1 MLRIQVHPDELDA
14 KARYVQ
20 QCKLDLDRMVREL
33 DKSLN
38 KLQSEWSGV
47 TQEKFFWDFMEV
59 KHVFPS
65 TLGMLDNIQKEFTFI
80 ANNFRTT
87 DSTGEVALYIPNE
100 LKPSFFTGAVDKAI
114 GDTVTGL
121 GETAEAL
128 IYNPLSTLGSLAYAM
143 TIGKVVDA
151 GRGLAFAWDAAWGNG
166 TARSDIKQFVDE
178 KKKQL
183 DEDESGYVKG
193 AMVGQ
198 ALSYFIFGR
207 ALHSKE
213 RHESGGGGGGKKGT
227 EQGNVKEEKGKS
239 SFITN
244 PAEMKK
250 HIISPED
257 GFQAFLE
264 RKYIDIRKSGI
275 EDISTVA
282 KNTGLADEQVLNMK
296 KHLFLD
302 TKDLSV
308 GGKPYENLY
317 FQADPDVAHAWQLAQ
332 KGELNDK
339 QKAWFRELANHELK
353 EKELMDGGMPL
364 RDPSTWNGK
373 GFDIQPEKNAH
384 DKANLTDKQPTRD
397 FPGYD
402 KYKEYEE
409 NIDKDL
415 DY

>member
-1 MLRIQVHPDELDA
+1 MNRFGGENGMLRIQVHPDELDA

-38 KLQSEWSGV
+38 MLQSEWSGV
-47 TQEKFFWDFMEV
+47 TQERFFWDFMEV

-114 GDTVTGL
+114 GDTVTGV

-143 TIGKVVDA
+143 TLGKVVDA

-166 TARSDIKQFVDE
+166 TARSDIEQFVDD

-207 ALHSKE
+207 ALHPKE
-213 RHESGGGGGGKKGT
+213 RHESGGGGGGKK
-227 EQGNVKEEKGKS
+227 EQEKGSVGHGDLTEPSLPKGS
-239 SFITN
+239 KPTGNYGVGDSHGIKKQNETANFLADKGYEIKMLDEIDGGNGYGVKANSNPDFLIQGKVFDCYSPMNDANVDNILRNIAKKTKTQAERIVVNLDEFPTELVSEITQG
-244 PAEMKK
+244 
-250 HIISPED
+250 I
-257 GFQAFLE
+257 
-264 RKYIDIRKSGI
+264 IRKANPNG
-275 EDISTVA
+275 DL
-282 KNTGLADEQVLNMK
+282 KN
-296 KHLFLD
+296 
-302 TKDLSV
+302 
-308 GGKPYENLY
+308 
-317 FQADPDVAHAWQLAQ
+317 
-332 KGELNDK
+332 
-339 QKAWFRELANHELK
+339 LK
-353 EKELMDGGMPL
+353 EVLFVKDG
-364 RDPSTWNGK
+364 N
-373 GFDIQPEKNAH
+373 I
-384 DKANLTDKQPTRD
+384 TRVFGED
-397 FPGYD
+397 
-402 KYKEYEE
+402 
-409 NIDKDL
+409 
-415 DY
+415 

>member
-1 MLRIQVHPDELDA
+1 MIRFGGENGMLRIQVHPDELDA

-38 KLQSEWSGV
+38 MLQSEWSGV
-47 TQEKFFWDFMEV
+47 TQERFFWDFMEV

-166 TARSDIKQFVDE
+166 TARSDIEQFVDE

-193 AMVGQ
+193 ALVGQ
-198 ALSYFIFGR
+198 ALSYFIFGK
-207 ALHSKE
+207 ALHSKD
-213 RHESGGGGGGKKGT
+213 HHGSGGGGGGKKETGERSTEKFNQPMKTKTNKGIEIEFTNPHGSIIKWT
-227 EQGNVKEEKGKS
+227 EQNSKNIPIAIESAMSSSTPGKVIEGKVGSFVQGKTEVTGFGLKLDNISTGKPAGDIDVMTNNQIIEVKKSISSVKMDQIDKYVNPDHSQFFNYEGK
-239 SFITN
+239 
-244 PAEMKK
+244 KVV
-250 HIISPED
+250 
-257 GFQAFLE
+257 L
-264 RKYIDIRKSGI
+264 YIDESFDKSNKYTEQMIREFNNKG
-275 EDISTVA
+275 V
-282 KNTGLADEQVLNMK
+282 
-296 KHLFLD
+296 
-302 TKDLSV
+302 SV
-308 GGKPYENLY
+308 VNSLEELGGVIK
-317 FQADPDVAHAWQLAQ
+317 
-332 KGELNDK
+332 
-339 QKAWFRELANHELK
+339 
-353 EKELMDGGMPL
+353 
-364 RDPSTWNGK
+364 
-373 GFDIQPEKNAH
+373 
-384 DKANLTDKQPTRD
+384 
-397 FPGYD
+397 
-402 KYKEYEE
+402 
-409 NIDKDL
+409 
-415 DY
+415 

>member
-1 MLRIQVHPDELDA
+1 MNRFGGDNGMLRIQVHPDELDA

-20 QCKLDLDRMVREL
+20 QCKLDLDRIVREL

-38 KLQSEWSGV
+38 MLQSEWSGV

-143 TIGKVVDA
+143 TLGKVVDA

-166 TARSDIKQFVDE
+166 TARSDIEQFVDE

-193 AMVGQ
+193 TIVGQ

-207 ALHSKE
+207 ALHPKE
-213 RHESGGGGGGKKGT
+213 RHESGGGGGGKKET
-227 EQGNVKEEKGKS
+227 DKE
-239 SFITN
+239 
-244 PAEMKK
+244 
-250 HIISPED
+250 
-257 GFQAFLE
+257 
-264 RKYIDIRKSGI
+264 SG
-275 EDISTVA
+275 
-282 KNTGLADEQVLNMK
+282 
-296 KHLFLD
+296 
-302 TKDLSV
+302 LS
-308 GGKPYENLY
+308 
-317 FQADPDVAHAWQLAQ
+317 H
-332 KGELNDK
+332 
-339 QKAWFRELANHELK
+339 
-353 EKELMDGGMPL
+353 
-364 RDPSTWNGK
+364 NGK
-373 GFDIQPEKNAH
+373 IRMEGTKTIYTNSYGNEISWTNQGP
-384 DKANLTDKQPTRD
+384 
-397 FPGYD
+397 
-402 KYKEYEE
+402 
-409 NIDKDL
+409 KDL
-415 DY
+415 DAIIEKNLKSSIDGDILEGKVAQTVKGTGRLQGTAIQLHMKDDTKAGDIDVLTDSHLIEVKKSLSAVSKKQFNKLTDPMDEKFFNFNNREVIYYIEDTTVKNKTQENILKMIHDKGIRIISSTGELEEVMRK

>member
-1 MLRIQVHPDELDA
+1 MIRFGGENGMLRIQVHPDELDA

-38 KLQSEWSGV
+38 MLQSEWSGV

-166 TARSDIKQFVDE
+166 TARSEIEQFVDE

-207 ALHSKE
+207 ALHPKE
-213 RHESGGGGGGKKGT
+213 RHESGGGGGGKKETDKESSLSHNGKIRMEGT
-227 EQGNVKEEKGKS
+227 KTIYTNSYGNEISWTNQGPKDLDAIIEKNLKS
-239 SFITN
+239 SKTGDILEGQVAKAIKETGRLQGTGIELKLQN
-244 PAEMKK
+244 KMKAGDIDILTDS
-250 HIISPED
+250 HIIEV
-257 GFQAFLE
+257 
-264 RKYIDIRKSGI
+264 KKSLSALDEKQLDKLINPSNKNYFNYNNREVIYYI
-275 EDISTVA
+275 EDVTVKNKTQSDLVEKLKEQNIKLISSI
-282 KNTGLADEQVLNMK
+282 D
-296 KHLFLD
+296 
-302 TKDLSV
+302 
-308 GGKPYENLY
+308 
-317 FQADPDVAHAWQLAQ
+317 
-332 KGELNDK
+332 
-339 QKAWFRELANHELK
+339 ELK
-353 EKELMDGGMPL
+353 EVISK
-364 RDPSTWNGK
+364 
-373 GFDIQPEKNAH
+373 
-384 DKANLTDKQPTRD
+384 
-397 FPGYD
+397 
-402 KYKEYEE
+402 
-409 NIDKDL
+409 
-415 DY
+415 

>member
-1 MLRIQVHPDELDA
+1 MIRFGGENGMLRIQVHPDELDA

-38 KLQSEWSGV
+38 MLQSEWSGV

-143 TIGKVVDA
+143 TLGKVVDA

-166 TARSDIKQFVDE
+166 TARSDIEQFVDE

-198 ALSYFIFGR
+198 ALSYFIFGK
-207 ALHSKE
+207 ALHPKE
-213 RHESGGGGGGKKGT
+213 RHESGGGGGGKKETGNEKNNAKSDVIKPSGLPNPEAVPNGT
-227 EQGNVKEEKGKS
+227 RTRIPNNADKATKQSLELENDAADVLARNGYQIEQNPKVRESDGIDINRDPDFRIEDRIFDCYSPTENKGIRGIWSEVEEKVVAKKQTKNVVINLSKWAGDDASLLKQFRDWKIEGLEEVIAIKKDGK
-239 SFITN
+239 
-244 PAEMKK
+244 
-250 HIISPED
+250 IISVYP
-257 GFQAFLE
+257 
-264 RKYIDIRKSGI
+264 
-275 EDISTVA
+275 
-282 KNTGLADEQVLNMK
+282 
-296 KHLFLD
+296 
-302 TKDLSV
+302 
-308 GGKPYENLY
+308 
-317 FQADPDVAHAWQLAQ
+317 
-332 KGELNDK
+332 
-339 QKAWFRELANHELK
+339 
-353 EKELMDGGMPL
+353 
-364 RDPSTWNGK
+364 
-373 GFDIQPEKNAH
+373 
-384 DKANLTDKQPTRD
+384 
-397 FPGYD
+397 
-402 KYKEYEE
+402 
-409 NIDKDL
+409 
-415 DY
+415 

>member
-1 MLRIQVHPDELDA
+1 MNRFGGDNGMLRIQVHPDELDA

-38 KLQSEWSGV
+38 MLQSEWSGV

-143 TIGKVVDA
+143 TLGKVVDA

-166 TARSDIKQFVDE
+166 TARSDIEQFVDE

-198 ALSYFIFGR
+198 ALSYFIFGK
-207 ALHSKE
+207 ALHSKDQ
-213 RHESGGGGGGKKGT
+213 HGSGGGGAKK
-227 EQGNVKEEKGKS
+227 EAWKSNLKGNYS
-239 SFITN
+239 MN
-244 PAEMKK
+244 N
-250 HIISPED
+250 
-257 GFQAFLE
+257 L
-264 RKYIDIRKSGI
+264 I
-275 EDISTVA
+275 EPSMP
-282 KNTGLADEQVLNMK
+282 K
-296 KHLFLD
+296 
-302 TKDLSV
+302 
-308 GGKPYENLY
+308 GGKP
-317 FQADPDVAHAWQLAQ
+317 
-332 KGELNDK
+332 KGNY
-339 QKAWFRELANHELK
+339 ANNE
-353 EKELMDGGMPL
+353 GG
-364 RDPSTWNGK
+364 RGNVRQNES
-373 GFDIQPEKNAH
+373 
-384 DKANLTDKQPTRD
+384 ANLLADQ
-397 FPGYD
+397 GYD
-402 KYKEYEE
+402 IEMLDEVVGGNGFGIKKGKNPDFIIEGKIFDCYSPDS
-409 NIDKDL
+409 NTPIDSISAKIKNKTKSQAQRIVLNL
-415 DY
+415 DDYPSAKIDELLETLLRQTNPQANLKHLDELVVIRDGVINKVFGR

>member
-1 MLRIQVHPDELDA
+1 MNRFGGENGMLRIQVHPDELDA

-38 KLQSEWSGV
+38 MLQSEWSGV
-47 TQEKFFWDFMEV
+47 TQEKFFWDFMEI

-166 TARSDIKQFVDE
+166 TARSEIEQFVDE

-207 ALHSKE
+207 ALHPKE
-213 RHESGGGGGGKKGT
+213 RHESGGGGGGKKETDKESGLSHNGKIRMEGT
-227 EQGNVKEEKGKS
+227 KTIYTNSYGNEISWTNQGPKDLDAIIEKNLKS
-239 SFITN
+239 SKTGDILEGQVAKAIKETGRLQGTGIELKLQN
-244 PAEMKK
+244 KMKAGDIDILTDS
-250 HIISPED
+250 HIIEV
-257 GFQAFLE
+257 
-264 RKYIDIRKSGI
+264 KKSLSALDEKQLDKLINPSNKNYFNYNNREVIYYI
-275 EDISTVA
+275 EDVTVKNKTQSDLVEKLKEQNIKLISSI
-282 KNTGLADEQVLNMK
+282 D
-296 KHLFLD
+296 
-302 TKDLSV
+302 
-308 GGKPYENLY
+308 
-317 FQADPDVAHAWQLAQ
+317 
-332 KGELNDK
+332 
-339 QKAWFRELANHELK
+339 ELK
-353 EKELMDGGMPL
+353 EVISK
-364 RDPSTWNGK
+364 
-373 GFDIQPEKNAH
+373 
-384 DKANLTDKQPTRD
+384 
-397 FPGYD
+397 
-402 KYKEYEE
+402 
-409 NIDKDL
+409 
-415 DY
+415 